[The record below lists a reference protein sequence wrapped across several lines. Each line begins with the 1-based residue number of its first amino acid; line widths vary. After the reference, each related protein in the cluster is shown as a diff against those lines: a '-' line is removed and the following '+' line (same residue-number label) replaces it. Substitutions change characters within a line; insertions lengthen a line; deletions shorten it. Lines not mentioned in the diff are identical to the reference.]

1 MKTTE
6 SPHSVALTVERLIQ
20 ALDRHGVPLLARIDH
35 GAAAA
40 AAGLELSAEQVLLF
54 GDARVG
60 TLLMQADPMSGYDL
74 PLRLLVWDAAGQTMI
89 AYRAP
94 FELANVYAIRERGQ
108 VLERMEDLLKKLVSE
123 AISP

>member
-1 MKTTE
+1 MKTTQ

-40 AAGLELSAEQVLLF
+40 AAGLELSAEQVLIF

-60 TLLMQADPMSGYDL
+60 TLVMQADPMSGFDL

-89 AYRAP
+89 AYRSP
-94 FELANVYAIRERGQ
+94 FELANVYALGEHGPI
-108 VLERMEDLLKKLVSE
+108 LERMEALLEKLVFE